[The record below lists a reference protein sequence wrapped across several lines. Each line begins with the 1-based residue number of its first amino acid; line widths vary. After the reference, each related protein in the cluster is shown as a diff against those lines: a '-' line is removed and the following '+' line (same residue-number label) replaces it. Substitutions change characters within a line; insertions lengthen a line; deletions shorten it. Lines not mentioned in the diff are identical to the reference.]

1 MLDGLNKGKSDYT
14 SPHRYQV
21 ILEARFS
28 SGGKDVTAL
37 YTEDRK
43 SHPETKMYTLNPT
56 AEFVLA
62 KLFTPDAQ
70 APELSSFRATVFRGH
85 LERGGKPIDG
95 LDDIVVN
102 VKQVMHAQK
111 FEPADDKPANDEDA
125 KDFDARISKN
135 VRHLLA
141 QADRFDRHRD
151 VA

>member
-1 MLDGLNKGKSDYT
+1 MFDGLNKGKSDYT

-28 SGGKDVTAL
+28 SGGQDVTAL

-85 LERGGKPIDG
+85 FERPGKHPINGLKDIEVTVKLVMQPASPSCRGGSCRR
-95 LDDIVVN
+95 V
-102 VKQVMHAQK
+102 
-111 FEPADDKPANDEDA
+111 
-125 KDFDARISKN
+125 
-135 VRHLLA
+135 
-141 QADRFDRHRD
+141 
-151 VA
+151 